1 MTVPKSVRVEE
12 DDNYYSLVFDDDLN
26 DATLVDT
33 NPDNRVVTMA
43 IGVKK
48 TEVEVDGQKEIDIS
62 IAEVKFPKQLYSRSD
77 VVDTA
82 SILEKAIKEEGCPPC
97 VILSTTESVKKTHM
111 LLNSLYLPTWKDL
124 LPSE

>member
-1 MTVPKSVRVEE
+1 MAVPKSVRIEE
-12 DDNYYSLVFDDDLN
+12 DDEYYSLVFDDDLT

-43 IGVKK
+43 IGVKRN
-48 TEVEVDGQKEIDIS
+48 EVEVDGEKQVDVS
-62 IAEVKFPKQLYSRSD
+62 IAEVKFPKQLYNRSD
-77 VVDTA
+77 VFDTKTV
-82 SILEKAIKEEGCPPC
+82 LEQAIKKEGCPPC

-124 LPSE
+124 LVSE